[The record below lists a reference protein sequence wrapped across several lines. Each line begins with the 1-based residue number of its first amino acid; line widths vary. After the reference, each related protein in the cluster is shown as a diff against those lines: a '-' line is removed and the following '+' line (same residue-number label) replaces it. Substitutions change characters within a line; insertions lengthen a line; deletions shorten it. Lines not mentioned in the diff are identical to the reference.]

1 MTSPAHTVHHPALWL
16 RAIVSSRRAS
26 RSASASPRTTRDTAR
41 IGRRPF
47 DDAVVARC
55 VAAGVLQTRWA

>member
-1 MTSPAHTVHHPALWL
+1 MNSSAHTAHHPALWL

-26 RSASASPRTTRDTAR
+26 RSESPARTTRDTAR